1 MRVQAQL
8 RAHERRLAQ
17 IQQQRLR
24 ETDRQAQVESD
35 DELEKVEELVYQGFL
50 PLESVNED
58 GTLRNE
64 ERKEALMRQ
73 AAAEE
78 EAKLREEEAAR
89 KQAAAAQLRA
99 KEIGWINQEAKDSI
113 LILAGMGGGAMRP
126 LATGYAQMLHDDY
139 VRRLVERTDD
149 LLEYLWDKTHSG
161 DWICPEIKEAIDLD
175 RLLGLVL
182 QREGQGSYF
191 PSATQDLAASLLRKW
206 RGEDC
211 VDTDGSALPAA
222 EATSPTNSVSK
233 SSGGDSSSEDSQAE
247 GQLPSAGSQCKCP
260 ANVSGEA
267 RTANNTPTAV
277 YPQATERQR
286 SPFAQ
291 NAYQSS
297 PFALNTRQPSPFA
310 QNAQQYKMGPEVS
323 FAGWKRV

>member
-1 MRVQAQL
+1 
-8 RAHERRLAQ
+8 
-17 IQQQRLR
+17 
-24 ETDRQAQVESD
+24 
-35 DELEKVEELVYQGFL
+35 
-50 PLESVNED
+50 
-58 GTLRNE
+58 
-64 ERKEALMRQ
+64 MRQ

-89 KQAAAAQLRA
+89 KQAVAAQLRA

-182 QREGQGSYF
+182 QREAQGSYF

-211 VDTDGSALPAA
+211 EETDGSISPAQ
-222 EATSPTNSVSK
+222 EVTSQ
-233 SSGGDSSSEDSQAE
+233 SSSDSQSSDGDSSSEESEAE
-247 GQLPSAGSQCKCP
+247 GELPGAGSQCKCP
-260 ANVSGEA
+260 ANVPGEA

-277 YPQATERQR
+277 YPQATERQ
-286 SPFAQ
+286 
-291 NAYQSS
+291 
-297 PFALNTRQPSPFA
+297 
-310 QNAQQYKMGPEVS
+310 
-323 FAGWKRV
+323 

>member
-24 ETDRQAQVESD
+24 ETDRQAQVESG

-73 AAAEE
+73 AAEEE
-78 EAKLREEEAAR
+78 EAKLREEEVAR
-89 KQAAAAQLRA
+89 KQAAAAQVRA
-99 KEIGWINQEAKDSI
+99 KEIEWINQEAKDSI

-149 LLEYLWDKTHSG
+149 LLEYLWDKVHSG
-161 DWICPEIKEAIDLD
+161 DWICPDIKEAIDLD
-175 RLLGLVL
+175 RLLGLIL
-182 QREGQGSYF
+182 QRKAQGSYF
-191 PSATQDLAASLLRKW
+191 TSATQDLAASLLRKW
-206 RGEDC
+206 HGEDC
-211 VDTDGSALPAA
+211 DETDGS
-222 EATSPTNSVSK
+222 TSPAQEVPSQ
-233 SSGGDSSSEDSQAE
+233 SSTDSEGSDGDSSSEESEAE
-247 GQLPSAGSQCKCP
+247 EELPGAGSQCKCP

-277 YPQATERQR
+277 YPQTAEPQR
-286 SPFAQ
+286 
-291 NAYQSS
+291 S